1 MRPQSLLTAAKSI
14 AAALWEINMTNHIC
28 MNCGTPLSGDEIAL
42 YKKLVFREASQ
53 FLCLDCLAANLDT
66 TRDKLEQII
75 IYFHTTGICS
85 LFAKW

>member
-1 MRPQSLLTAAKSI
+1 
-14 AAALWEINMTNHIC
+14 MTHHIC
-28 MNCGTPLSGDEIAL
+28 MRCGEPLSGDVIAL
-42 YKKLVFREASQ
+42 YKKLVFRESRQ